1 MLSRV
6 RSSRTDGDTEAAK
19 GDARRASHGVPGVT
33 ASHQPEL
40 NGYFIQPRKR
50 FWEVRAP
57 SGELVCL
64 TVYKRGAKEVVRRL
78 CGATG

>member
-1 MLSRV
+1 MPSRV
-6 RSSRTDGDTEAAK
+6 RSSPATKGLDATKEDTR
-19 GDARRASHGVPGVT
+19 GGSRRCAPIA
-33 ASHQPEL
+33 ASHQPAV
-40 NGYFIQPRKR
+40 NGYSILPRKH

-78 CGATG
+78 GFT

>member
-6 RSSRTDGDTEAAK
+6 RSSRTAKGTDAVKGDT
-19 GDARRASHGVPGVT
+19 RRASHRGAPVT

-40 NGYFIQPRKR
+40 NGYIIQPRKR

-78 CGATG
+78 CA

>member
-1 MLSRV
+1 MPSQV
-6 RSSRTDGDTEAAK
+6 PSSRTTRGTDAARAYTRGGSHRDT
-19 GDARRASHGVPGVT
+19 PVT

-40 NGYFIQPRKR
+40 NSYTIQRRKR

-64 TVYKRGAKEVVRRL
+64 TVYKRGAKEVIRRL
-78 CGATG
+78 GVT